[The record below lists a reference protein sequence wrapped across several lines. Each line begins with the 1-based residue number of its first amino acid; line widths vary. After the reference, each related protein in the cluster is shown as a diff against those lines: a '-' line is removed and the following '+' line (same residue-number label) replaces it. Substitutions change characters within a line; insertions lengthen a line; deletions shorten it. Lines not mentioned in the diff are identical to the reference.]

1 MSPYELSLAIGATGM
16 VVMAARGLGHHTGSA
31 SHGGSHAGPASSH
44 HGGQA
49 GHLPHAAKLDGKLL
63 SLLSPRVIFSFLV
76 GFGATGILA
85 ASALSGPVLAA
96 AAAAGGVGFERWIV
110 APIWNFLFRFESR
123 AALTLESAVFD
134 EARAVTDFDA
144 EGQGLIAVDLDGQVV
159 QLLGTLRPED
169 RSTGVKVRT
178 GGRVRIEEV
187 DPRRNRCVVSFL
199 GE

>member
-1 MSPYELSLAIGATGM
+1 MGPYELSLAIGATGM
-16 VVMAARGLGHHTGSA
+16 AVMAARGLGHHTA
-31 SHGGSHAGPASSH
+31 AGSHAGH
-44 HGGQA
+44 HGGHP
-49 GHLPHAAKLDGKLL
+49 GHAHGPVHAAKMEGKLL

-76 GFGATGILA
+76 GLGATGMLA
-85 ASALSGPVLAA
+85 DGFLSGPLLAGA
-96 AAAAGGVGFERWIV
+96 AVAGGLIFERLIV

-123 AALTLESAVFD
+123 AAFTLESAVYD

-144 EGQGLIAVDLDGQVV
+144 AGQGLIAVDLDGQVV

-169 RSTGVKVRT
+169 RSSGVRVRT